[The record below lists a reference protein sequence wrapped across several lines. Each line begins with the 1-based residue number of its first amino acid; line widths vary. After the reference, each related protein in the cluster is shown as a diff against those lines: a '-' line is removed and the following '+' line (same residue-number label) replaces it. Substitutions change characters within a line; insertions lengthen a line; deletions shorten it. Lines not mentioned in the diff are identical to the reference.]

1 MMTRIPVRRR
11 VIPGTAWAI
20 AVVVAIIIGLI
31 AIAAVVG
38 REAEPVAAILIAP
51 FVSIV
56 LGAYILLIG
65 YVYGDAKR
73 RGMRY
78 VLWTWLA
85 ILIPNA
91 IGIILYFILRDPLQ
105 VYCSKCGYPNNPK
118 HAFCS
123 SCGASVAPA
132 CPQCKRVVQT
142 DWAHCPSCGVALARA

>member
-1 MMTRIPVRRR
+1 MTPLPVRRR
-11 VIPGTAWAI
+11 VIPTTAWVI

-31 AIAAVVG
+31 AIAAVAG
-38 REAEPVAAILIAP
+38 RGAEPIEAILIAP
-51 FVSIV
+51 FVAIV
-56 LGAYILLIG
+56 LGAYILLVG

-91 IGIILYFILRDPLQ
+91 IGIILYFILRDPMP
-105 VYCSKCGYPNNPK
+105 VYCSKCGNPNNPK

-123 SCGASVAPA
+123 KCGAPVAPA

-142 DWAHCPSCGVALARA
+142 EWAHCPSCGFALARA